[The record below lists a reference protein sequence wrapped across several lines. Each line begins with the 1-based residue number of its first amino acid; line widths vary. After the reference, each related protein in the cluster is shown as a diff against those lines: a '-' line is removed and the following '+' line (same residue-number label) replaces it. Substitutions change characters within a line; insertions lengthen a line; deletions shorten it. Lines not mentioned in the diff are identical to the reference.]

1 MGGVYLPHSLHNIS
15 RGVRTFVDKDESSG
29 CGGAVRTV
37 VAMGVGDD

>member
-1 MGGVYLPHSLHNIS
+1 MGGVVFTSFSTYIS